1 MNLVEYTKLAQRTA
15 MSRAYDYRYLVPG
28 LLSEVGE
35 AYGVEAKAHRY
46 RLSDE
51 DYYRRMVGEW
61 GDIAWVVSLLIY
73 RVEGSL
79 RGRGVVLGTPFL
91 PETPTDRRPL
101 PLILG
106 AASSIAALIEA
117 DDVVSDED
125 LVSVRLCA
133 YRIWYLL
140 ELHAERVTGRT
151 FTEVLEANLE
161 KLGSR
166 KRRNVLGGS
175 GDFR

>member
-1 MNLVEYTKLAQRTA
+1 MNLVDYTKLAQRTA
-15 MSRAYDYRYLVPG
+15 LSSAYDYRYLVPG

-35 AYGVEAKAHRY
+35 AYGVEAKAHRDK
-46 RLSDE
+46 LSDE

-91 PETPTDRRPL
+91 RGIPTGRRPL

-106 AASSIAALIEA
+106 AATTIAAMIEA

-125 LVSVRLCA
+125 LVTVRLCA

-140 ELHAERVTGRT
+140 ELHSDRVTGSSFET
-151 FTEVLEANLE
+151 VLEANLE